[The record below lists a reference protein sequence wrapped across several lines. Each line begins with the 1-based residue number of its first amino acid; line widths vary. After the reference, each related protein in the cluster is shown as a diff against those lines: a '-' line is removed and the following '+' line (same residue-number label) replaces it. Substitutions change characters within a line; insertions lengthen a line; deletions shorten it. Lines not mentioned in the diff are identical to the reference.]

1 MGGSILRH
9 DPFFSRGA
17 ASQAAGWDGVLDRI
31 EAERKTGCNDGWQ
44 NLFLEG
50 MLRGLGGFGAGWCL
64 GVVLRLPCLIFESCG
79 TMALPMILDRFREL
93 FERGTADRGTVQ
105 GLQLGGIGDQL
116 DFFA

>member
-17 ASQAAGWDGVLDRI
+17 ASQAAGWDRVLDRI

-50 MLRGLGGFGAGWCL
+50 MLRGLGGFWS
-64 GVVLRLPCLIFESCG
+64 GVVSGSGSSFSVLEKWVRLGRFSEK
-79 TMALPMILDRFREL
+79 ALS
-93 FERGTADRGTVQ
+93 RG
-105 GLQLGGIGDQL
+105 
-116 DFFA
+116 